1 MRRKTMPINP
11 LLLTGQANPFPVY
24 AQARRD
30 EPLAMLPGFN
40 VWSATRYEDCLTIL
54 KNHDVFSSNGQR
66 YGPEIF
72 AQAANLPIGADS
84 PSMLGLDPP
93 DHTRLRSL
101 VNRAFTPRMVAQLE
115 PRIRQVTAELLD
127 AVAGTGRID
136 IIENLATPLPVI
148 MIAEILG
155 VETERR
161 ADFKR
166 WSDALAATLG
176 GGLMVPQVSSEAL
189 QARQEFIDY
198 FTRIFELRRAEPR
211 EDLVSALLKL
221 EAEGDRLSPDELMA
235 MCILLL
241 AAGNETTTNLIGNAM
256 LAFSEHPEAY
266 ARLRAEPALVPSA
279 VEEVLRFY
287 PPVQATVRFPKQ
299 DVALGGQTI
308 GARQPVVVWL
318 ASANRDEAVFPGPD
332 RFDITRPENR
342 HLSFG
347 LGIHFCLGAPLARL
361 EAKVALE
368 EVLRRLPNIRRAD
381 DAALPRI
388 QSFIF
393 YGIKSLPMVFDAAV
407 PAAR

>member
-1 MRRKTMPINP
+1 MPINP
-11 LLLTGQANPFPVY
+11 LLLTGQANPFPTY

-30 EPLAMLPGFN
+30 EPVAMLPGFN
-40 VWSATRYEDCLTIL
+40 LWSVTRYEDCLTVL
-54 KNHDVFSSNGQR
+54 KNHEVFSSNGQQH
-66 YGPEIF
+66 GPEMF
-72 AQAANLPIGADS
+72 AQMGATPLQDEQ
-84 PSMLGLDPP
+84 PSMLALDPP
-93 DHTRLRSL
+93 DHTRLRAL
-101 VNRAFTPRMVAQLE
+101 VNKAFTPRMVAQLE

-127 AVAGTGRID
+127 AVAPTGRIE
-136 IIENLATPLPVI
+136 IIDDLATPLPVI

-155 VETERR
+155 VEPERR

-166 WSDALAATLG
+166 WSDALALALG
-176 GGLMVPQVSSEAL
+176 GGLLTPQVSEEAL
-189 QARQEFIDY
+189 QARREFIDY

-221 EAEGDRLSPDELMA
+221 EAEGDRLTPSEVMA

-256 LAFSEHPEAY
+256 LAFAEHPEAY
-266 ARLRAEPALVPSA
+266 ARLLADPSLVPSA
-279 VEEVLRFY
+279 VEEALRFY
-287 PPVQATVRFPKQ
+287 PPVQATVRFPKR
-299 DVALGGQTI
+299 DVEIGGQTI

-318 ASANRDEAVFPGPD
+318 ASANRDEAVFPEPD
-332 RFDITRPENR
+332 RFDIARTENR

-368 EVLRRLPNIRRAD
+368 EILHRLPTIGLEEGAP
-381 DAALPRI
+381 LPRI
-388 QSFIF
+388 PSFIF
-393 YGIKSLPMVFDAAV
+393 YGVKSLPMTFDAAV